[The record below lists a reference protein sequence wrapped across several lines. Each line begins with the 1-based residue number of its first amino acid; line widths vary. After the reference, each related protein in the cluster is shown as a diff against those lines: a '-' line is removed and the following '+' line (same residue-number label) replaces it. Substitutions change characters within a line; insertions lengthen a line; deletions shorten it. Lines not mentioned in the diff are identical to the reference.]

1 MKQIPLYLTLAVSAL
16 AGDLNIVQLGLPDPV
31 GLQISCAGT
40 KQNVELP
47 HGGTTGNFVLPEKP
61 ALISS
66 TGDDKIPSLKIPA
79 TAEINIA
86 VLSPRTKGFRW
97 TLIPGKPI
105 EGSWT
110 LRAFNLSTEPA
121 KLTGMDGSLEIQPDA
136 TADLPTDGMSVC
148 FEGGKFF
155 SYDGSEPCAIIALIY
170 RKDGEWQVLF
180 VPDR

>member
-148 FEGGKFF
+148 FEGGKIF

>member
-1 MKQIPLYLTLAVSAL
+1 MKHLPLFLALTASAI

-31 GLQISCAGT
+31 GLEISCEGT
-40 KQNVELP
+40 KQKVKLP

-61 ALISS
+61 TLISS

-86 VLSPRTKGFRW
+86 VLSPCTKGFRW

-148 FEGGKFF
+148 FEGGKIF

>member
-105 EGSWT
+105 EGRWT